1 MSITL
6 TNAEL
11 AEIRSAISE
20 LLPDSGYII
29 TVSNAPDGQGGQT
42 ETFGTSNAIA
52 CRIDPRVITDL
63 KSGELIAGGAAQPFH
78 TFMLTLP
85 YSATITTD
93 HRFLLDGTQ
102 YSVKSVDKDKSWTAS
117 VRCFVERI

>member
-1 MSITL
+1 MITL
-6 TNAEL
+6 TAAEL
-11 AEIRSAISE
+11 NEIRSAINE

-29 TVSNAPDGQGGQT
+29 TVTNSPDAQGGVT
-42 ETFGTSNAIA
+42 ETYGTSSAVA
-52 CRIDPRVITDL
+52 CRLDPKVMTEL

-93 HRFLLDGTQ
+93 HRFLLDSTQ
-102 YSVKSVDKDKSWTAS
+102 YSVKSVDTDKSWTAS